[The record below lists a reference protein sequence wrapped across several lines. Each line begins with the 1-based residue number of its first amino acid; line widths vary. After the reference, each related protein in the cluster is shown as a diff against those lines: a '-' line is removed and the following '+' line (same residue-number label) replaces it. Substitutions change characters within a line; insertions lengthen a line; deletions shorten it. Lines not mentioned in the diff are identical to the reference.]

1 MYKSLCCICIQIK
14 RPVPKILVLKEDNS
28 GQESI
33 RGGKDGLSGKII
45 ECSCRGSRFESHI
58 HGVAPNGL

>member
-33 RGGKDGLSGKII
+33 RGGKDGLAVKII
-45 ECSCRGSRFESHI
+45 ACSCRGSRFESHI
-58 HGVAPNGL
+58 HRVAPNGL